1 MKQGFSA
8 WECFAMP
15 SAESTAETSAPS
27 TAVTGKAD
35 QYVPVFTNVQRQYK
49 EYRKRCDLYRK
60 KMELAGR
67 SKETVFNLVTLMTW
81 RAWDLV
87 EDIPIDVL
95 QGDEGFKRV
104 FERLDRG
111 FKFDALT
118 ELPEDFETFFVKLQ
132 RRSGQ
137 TLQEYSADFA
147 RAERQLRITHKVDLP
162 EKVKA
167 WFFLRRSGINK
178 EQRQLVLTNLG
189 AEKLDLEETQKAM
202 NFILGQDSKLEGR
215 IRAGK
220 GDVFYQDYLDDEYED
235 FGDDY
240 DDEGE
245 SVYYQDGADDH
256 GTPWPD
262 QDQDY
267 YDETTEDI
275 YDVDEYDEI
284 YASFVDAKAR
294 MNSLRVSRGYYPV
307 VALVD
312 KGVSSTSTPRPS
324 KGKKGK
330 SKGKGK
336 GFGKQM
342 PAIKGSTAKA
352 RGRAAV
358 GRQVCLRCGQAGHW
372 ARNCPAASSGEKK
385 RKIEGEKDEVM
396 MVTEVFAMDNL
407 DDCEDEPLTQ
417 ALQDGGAGS
426 VLASAYS
433 IRRYLLHLLSMGYDL
448 NQIEVMRCKKGF
460 KYGNSMT
467 ETTSTCLLPFVLGG
481 RKVKVLCYIISGTA
495 PMLFGRPLLEKLG
508 VKVDYEIKSMKF
520 PHGDWNPVPLGPKG
534 EYMITLVDNPA
545 VLMSDLDFEEVLVPD
560 DYYTHVDIGNLV
572 SLDEVFGIFEGG
584 LAKSEPSAGASDG
597 NGPRAEQDGGSPL
610 DGDAG
615 AECAKPAAGPDAH
628 IDSHLFPSDQG
639 REDVANDA
647 LANPMRTNPTS
658 WTPPS
663 VTFQD
668 SNRFVDNDAVVNP
681 KRTTPNSWTS
691 PSAYNELQHVKT
703 LTKAKMHSLILSA
716 TEASK
721 RTTRLL
727 DKAKSDDKAG
737 ERVIWEVFAGKGRTS
752 EELSKIPGVHV
763 ETFSQKNGWDFL
775 RAKDR
780 KKFLRK
786 LQDDMPDEV
795 LLSPVCK
802 LWSPIQELSLAAN
815 PQRRAQLVEDRR
827 RDHDEI
833 LMFVATVYEAQRRA
847 GRHAHVEHPWQS
859 RAWMTRAFRKLK
871 GYPTYVDQC
880 QYELKIPDDLGH
892 FGYAK
897 KPTCFL
903 TTKASMHYGLAARCA
918 GQHGHV
924 PLEGSAPGHGSRT
937 KLAENY
943 PPKLAKTLAKL
954 MAADDPD
961 DEHGY
966 VDILAGDDA
975 SDDGE
980 GKKDVANEDK
990 GEDKNDEGDGK
1001 EAIRKNDE
1009 LRRQVGAQVLNYVA
1023 RLHKSLGHPSSEVLL
1038 RMLDEVQ
1045 ATDTVKLAAKHYVC
1059 ATCYGRQK
1067 VAGVP
1072 PATGLL
1078 ARNFGDRLV
1087 ADSAWV
1093 DTTEGRKCVL
1103 TLMDQATR
1111 YVAIRLLSSEKATDF
1126 IKGVE
1131 RAWIKQFGV
1140 PKMLRVDEA
1149 KAWSS
1154 EALRQ
1159 WTSEHGI
1166 SLEVAPAESHHWLGA
1181 VERKHQVVRRA
1192 LELYMDSKGGRTFAN
1207 LKEAA
1212 VYVPSQVNNMS
1223 FVRGFTPNQ
1232 WLTGRTPMSAT
1243 SLTADVFNPGTDP
1256 LDEPTSF
1263 ASVERRRLAARQ
1275 AFLQA
1280 DSDAKLRRA
1289 MNRNYRESSDST
1301 PAVGQRCWYWRVQ
1314 GTPTL
1319 QKAKWRG
1326 PARVVAHEV
1335 DDKNAPAVIWVAHG
1349 TSLLRCSPHQVR
1361 PLVQDTG
1368 CAPIADPRAALHALQ
1383 DLRARSTTQ
1392 YKDVF
1397 APEVVMEDLMED
1409 DGGPVLRPRLEG
1421 WDDRYS
1427 ELGAD
1432 DQDNLDEYV
1441 PDFASDADNED
1452 ADMEPIPGAVSM
1464 FLQQQQ
1470 GQRRRHST
1478 VTEPDPAV
1486 IPPIPPTSPKRAR
1499 TTTTSAAPS
1508 TSPPDALAAS
1518 QASQDLSHLDVPLPN
1533 TDEDELCVDEVYFVD
1548 GATGDLPKGWVVL
1561 DGDLV
1566 LDEVFLAKTEARER
1580 TMTVQQRAEMVQAK
1594 KDELV
1599 SYFRNCVWEFA
1610 DPSEATGSRTISA
1623 RWILTWKPGESSQDP
1638 PRAKA
1643 RLVLRGYQ
1651 DPDVFDIEKTSPT
1664 ATKQGKFLIL
1674 ALTPVLGWTLFC
1686 GDVRTAFLSGA
1697 QFDRKIIVRL
1707 PSDCG
1712 PLLGTS
1718 GPGPTCMRLLKSAYG
1733 LADAPLLW
1741 WREADRRLG
1750 ENCWK
1755 RHVLDRCLYCFYSAK
1770 EFETVPAGTL
1780 LGALVLH
1787 VDDLLISGSY
1797 DHPEFKVAI
1806 KNLKAAFDFGKWS
1819 ALTEKTPLVYCGG
1832 KLELQGQDVM
1842 LSFGDYI
1849 KKVIPV
1855 TVPKKS
1861 KPETE
1866 LTPTE
1871 VTRARGLIGA
1881 LQWPAVQG
1889 MPPLAASVSILASEV
1904 ARPTV
1909 QLLLDLNKT
1918 LRFAKSLA
1926 DVPLR
1931 MARVTDSL
1939 DKVCFLCFSDAA
1951 FGVRS
1956 DQSSQGGYVIVL
1968 TSPRAMAGELT
1979 DYNIVSWRS
1988 FKLARV
1994 RRSSLA
2000 AEAQAAASAVD
2011 ELMMIKTMV
2020 SLMVDP
2026 RQDPRSP
2033 ATAKFLGTCAT
2044 VIDARALFDALKK
2057 KGFTSG
2063 QDKRSAI
2070 EILCVQQELE
2080 RLGCELRWVSSERML
2095 ADGLTK
2101 VASRQQMVEQLRSG
2115 KLKLVFDKDFVA
2127 SKKKDLKRREKD
2139 AAEAFGVR
2147 HYGSRTA
2154 RQIANILAVSLV
2166 TQGAD
2171 SATTTY
2177 DLGFDSNGFYGA
2189 ILVDKVSLT
2198 VFLGALP
2205 LVLYLLN
2212 SLWTWWRST
2221 STPTRRPVVTSPT
2234 TSASPT
2240 STTSFGSPTFGGV
2253 DVATNTEYL
2262 SQRTAEDY
2270 EDQIQI
2276 LLQANT
2282 EYEDRVVRLN
2292 QDCRALRDQKRQ
2304 LQEDGERHRRVAA
2317 DLRAQIQ
2324 QLHQRPQRPAVPPV
2338 PARVFATPRGR
2349 RFHVFAD
2356 CGHIRG
2362 HQVSALDQCQ
2372 DCARRA

>member
-1 MKQGFSA
+1 MPAAGSTSETASSSA
-8 WECFAMP
+8 
-15 SAESTAETSAPS
+15 
-27 TAVTGKAD
+27 AVTGKAD
-35 QYVPVFTNVQRQYK
+35 QYVPVFNNVQRHYK

-67 SKETVFNLVTLMTW
+67 SKETVFNLVTLMTG
-81 RAWDLV
+81 RSWDLV
-87 EDIPIDVL
+87 EDISIEVL
-95 QGDEGFKRV
+95 QSEDGFKRV
-104 FERLDRG
+104 FERLDKG

-132 RRSGQ
+132 RKSGQ
-137 TLQEYSADFA
+137 TLQEYAADFA

-167 WFFLRRSGINK
+167 WFFLRRSGINR

-189 AEKLDLEETQKAM
+189 ADKLDLEETQKAM
-202 NFILGQDSKLEGR
+202 NFILGQDSKLDGR
-215 IRAGK
+215 PRHGK
-220 GDVFYQDYLDDEYED
+220 GEVFYQDHDDEYDFELEGDFED
-235 FGDDY
+235 DDY
-240 DDEGE
+240 DGA
-245 SVYYQDGADDH
+245 YYQDGGEDFGA
-256 GTPWPD
+256 PWPD
-262 QDQDY
+262 HGQDY
-267 YDETTEDI
+267 YDDGADEV
-275 YDVDEYDEI
+275 YDVDEYDEV
-284 YASFVDAKAR
+284 YASFVDAKTR
-294 MNSLRVSRGYYPV
+294 MNSLRVSRGFYPV
-307 VALVD
+307 VALID
-312 KGVSSTSTPRPS
+312 KGSSTAPPARSG

-330 SKGKGK
+330 GKAKGKGV
-336 GFGKQM
+336 GKQL
-342 PAIKGSTAKA
+342 PNAKGSSAKA

-372 ARNCPAASSGEKK
+372 ARNCPANGSGDKK
-385 RKIEGEKDEVM
+385 RKVEENSDEVM
-396 MVTEVFAMDNL
+396 MVTEVFAMDQL
-407 DDCEDEPLTQ
+407 DNDEDEPLNE
-417 ALQDGGAGS
+417 AVQDGGAGS
-426 VLASAYS
+426 VLASVYS
-433 IRRYLLHLLSMGYDL
+433 IRRYLLYLLAQGFDL
-448 NQIEVMRCKKGF
+448 NTIEAMRCKKGF
-460 KYGNSMT
+460 KYGNSAT
-467 ETTSTCLLPFVLGG
+467 ETTDTCLLLPFVLGG
-481 RKVKVLCYIISGTA
+481 RKLKVLCYVIGGTA
-495 PMLFGRPLLEKLG
+495 PFLFGRPLLEKLG
-508 VKVDYEIKSMKF
+508 VTVDYENKSMKF
-520 PHGDWNPVPLGPKG
+520 PRGEWHPVPLGNKG
-534 EYMITLVDNPA
+534 EYMITLVDDPA
-545 VLMSDLDFEEVLVPD
+545 VLMDGNDFEEILVPD
-560 DYYTHVDIGNLV
+560 DYLNHVDIANPIAI
-572 SLDEVFGIFEGG
+572 DDVFGILDGG
-584 LAKSEPSAGASDG
+584 LAKNDPRAGALEDG
-597 NGPRAEQDGGSPL
+597 TRAGQDGTLPL
-610 DGDAG
+610 DGRAG
-615 AECAKPAAGPDAH
+615 AKSTAPDASQVDH
-628 IDSHLFPSDQG
+628 MNSNRVPSTQG
-639 REDVANDA
+639 DA
-647 LANPMRTNPTS
+647 DLAGDGAANPIRTTTTS
-658 WTPPS
+658 RTPPS
-663 VTFQD
+663 VAFLETD
-668 SNRFVDNDAVVNP
+668 KPIDNDHVANP
-681 KRTTPNSWTS
+681 IPTTSTSWTS
-691 PSAYNELQHVKT
+691 TGVYTEIQNTKP
-703 LTKAKMHSLILSA
+703 LTKGKLHSLILSA

-727 DKAKSDDKAG
+727 DKAKSDEKAG
-737 ERVIWEVFAGKGRTS
+737 EKLVWEVFAGKGRTS
-752 EELSKIPGVHV
+752 DELNRLPGVRA
-763 ETFSQKNGWDFL
+763 ETFSQKTGWDFL

-786 LQDDMPDEV
+786 LQDEMPDEI

-802 LWSPIQELSLAAN
+802 LWSPMQEVSLATN

-833 LMFVATVYEAQRRA
+833 LMFAATVYEAQRRS
-847 GRHAHVEHPWQS
+847 GRHCHVEHPWQS
-859 RAWMTRAFRKLK
+859 RAWMTRALGRLR
-871 GYPTYVDQC
+871 GYSTYVDQC
-880 QYELKIPDDLGH
+880 QYELMVPDDLGH
-892 FGYAK
+892 PGFAK
-897 KPTCFL
+897 KPTCFF
-903 TTKASMHYGLAARCA
+903 TTKASLHYGLAARCP

-924 PLEGSAPGHGSRT
+924 RLEGNVPGQGSRT

-961 DEHGY
+961 DMY
-966 VDILAGDDA
+966 VYDDILAGDDA
-975 SDDGE
+975 SEDGE
-980 GKKDVANEDK
+980 GKKVVDSEGQDKDK
-990 GEDKNDEGDGK
+990 GEVK

-1023 RLHKSLGHPSSEVLL
+1023 RLHKSLGHPSPAVLL

-1072 PATGLL
+1072 PATGIL

-1181 VERKHQVVRRA
+1181 VERKHQVVRRS
-1192 LELYMDSKGGRTFAN
+1192 LELYMDSKGERSFSN

-1212 VYVPSQVNNMS
+1212 VYIPIQVNNMS

-1243 SLTADVFNPGTDP
+1243 SLTADLFNPGADP

-1289 MNRNYRESSDST
+1289 MNRNYRESSDAT

-1326 PARVVAHEV
+1326 PARVVAHEM

-1368 CAPIADPRAALHALQ
+1368 CAPIADPRAALQALQ

-1409 DGGPVLRPRLEG
+1409 DGGPMLRPRLEG

-1432 DQDNLDEYV
+1432 DRDRDNLDEYV
-1441 PDFASDADNED
+1441 PDFPSDADNED
-1452 ADMEPIPGAVSM
+1452 ATMEPVPGAVSM

-1478 VTEPDPAV
+1478 VTEPDPNV

-1499 TTTTSAAPS
+1499 TAPS
-1508 TSPPDALAAS
+1508 SSPSPTSPPGALA
-1518 QASQDLSHLDVPLPN
+1518 ASQDLSHLDVPLPN
-1533 TDEDELCVDEVYFVD
+1533 TDEDELYVDEVYFVD

-1580 TMTVQQRAEMVQAK
+1580 TMTVQQRAEMIQAK

-1610 DPSEATGSRTISA
+1610 DPSEANGSRTISA
-1623 RWILTWKPGESSQDP
+1623 RWVLTWKPSESGQDP

-1643 RLVLRGYQ
+1643 RLVLRGFQ

-1664 ATKQGKFLIL
+1664 ASKQGKFLIL

-1707 PSDCG
+1707 PADCG

-1755 RHVLDRCLYCFYSAK
+1755 RHVLDRCLYCFYSSH
-1770 EFETVPAGTL
+1770 EYETVPSGTL

-1797 DHPEFKVAI
+1797 DHPEFKAAV
-1806 KNLKAAFDFGKWS
+1806 KDLKAAFDFGKWS
-1819 ALTEKTPLVYCGG
+1819 TLTEKTPLVYCGG
-1832 KLELQGQDVM
+1832 KLELQGKDVL

-1855 TVPKKS
+1855 TIPKKS
-1861 KPETE
+1861 KPENE
-1866 LTPTE
+1866 LTAAE

-1889 MPPLAASVSILASEV
+1889 MPPLAASVSLLASEV
-1904 ARPTV
+1904 SRPTV
-1909 QLLLDLNKT
+1909 QLLHDLNKT

-1926 DVPLR
+1926 DAPLR
-1931 MARVTDSL
+1931 MTQVVSSL
-1939 DKVCFLCFSDAA
+1939 DQVCFLCYSDAA

-1956 DQSSQGGYVIVL
+1956 DQSSQGGYIIVL
-1968 TSPRAMAGELT
+1968 TSPKALAGELT
-1979 DYNIVSWRS
+1979 TYNIVSWRS

-1994 RRSSLA
+1994 CRSSLA

-2011 ELMMIKTMV
+2011 ELMMVKTMLA
-2020 SLMVDP
+2020 LMVDP

-2033 ATAKFLGTCAT
+2033 ATAKSIGTCAT
-2044 VIDARALFDALKK
+2044 VIDARALYDALKK

-2101 VASRQQMVEQLRSG
+2101 LTARQQMVDQLQSG

-2127 SKKKDLKRREKD
+2127 AKKKDVKQRERD
-2139 AAEAFGVR
+2139 AGEAFGIK

-2154 RQIANILAVSLV
+2154 RQIANILAVNLV

-2171 SATTTY
+2171 GAITTY
-2177 DLGFDSNGFYGA
+2177 DFGFDADGFYGA
-2189 ILVDKVSLT
+2189 LLVDKVTLT

-2205 LVLYLLN
+2205 LVLYLF
-2212 SLWTWWRST
+2212 SVAWSWWRTT
-2221 STPTRRPVVTSPT
+2221 SATTSST

-2240 STTSFGSPTFGGV
+2240 SSPSPTSTASFTSLTSAGV
-2253 DVATNTEYL
+2253 DQASNTD
-2262 SQRTAEDY
+2262 SSWTRTVEDY
-2270 EDQIQI
+2270 KEQIQI
-2276 LLQANT
+2276 ILQANAEHEART
-2282 EYEDRVVRLN
+2282 VRLN
-2292 QDCRALRDQKRQ
+2292 QDCRALRDQLRQ
-2304 LQEDGERHRRVAA
+2304 LQGDIERHRRVEA
-2317 DLRAQIQ
+2317 DLQAQVR
-2324 QLHQRPQRPAVPPV
+2324 QLHTQQQQRPPQLEV
-2338 PARVFATPRGR
+2338 PARVFVTARGR
-2349 RFHVFAD
+2349 RFHLQLN
-2356 CGHIRG
+2356 CGHIVG
-2362 HQVSALDQCQ
+2362 HQVNTFEPCQ
-2372 DCARRA
+2372 DCARRAR